1 MQHLKFI
8 KQINKYTLS
17 KFSKSMFILNTIKC
31 RFSFTVFGIEVVNSF
46 QGLFGSDFKQL
57 HNFPGKGGG
66 TSAGGQGGE
75 P

>member
-1 MQHLKFI
+1 
-8 KQINKYTLS
+8 
-17 KFSKSMFILNTIKC
+17 MFILNTIKC